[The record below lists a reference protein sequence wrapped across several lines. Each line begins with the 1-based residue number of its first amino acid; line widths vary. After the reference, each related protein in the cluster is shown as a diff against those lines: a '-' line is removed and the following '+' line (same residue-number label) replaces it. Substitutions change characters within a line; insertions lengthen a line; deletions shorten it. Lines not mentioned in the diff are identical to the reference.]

1 MSERIKNLFKK
12 SEVLSG
18 KLVSLTDRLSAGYS
32 LYNLMGVMVMILI
45 IILMM
50 MMIMMVMM
58 IMVILLMVVMV
69 MIMVMVTW
77 SAVTSPSV
85 SGATRP

>member
-50 MMIMMVMM
+50 MMIMMVI
-58 IMVILLMVVMV
+58 IMMVVMV
-69 MIMVMVTW
+69 MIMAMVTW

>member
-1 MSERIKNLFKK
+1 MYERMGNLFKK

-32 LYNLMGVMVMILI
+32 LYNLIVFMVMILI
-45 IILMM
+45 MMTMMMMMMMTMM
-50 MMIMMVMM
+50 MMIMILMM
-58 IMVILLMVVMV
+58 TI
-69 MIMVMVTW
+69 MVTW

>member
-1 MSERIKNLFKK
+1 MYERIGNLFKK

-32 LYNLMGVMVMILI
+32 LYNLIVFMVMILI
-45 IILMM
+45 MMTMMMMMTMTMMIMILMM
-50 MMIMMVMM
+50 TI
-58 IMVILLMVVMV
+58 
-69 MIMVMVTW
+69 MVTW

>member
-1 MSERIKNLFKK
+1 MYERIGNLFKK

-32 LYNLMGVMVMILI
+32 LYNLIVFMVMILI
-45 IILMM
+45 MMTMMMMMTMMLMIMILMM
-50 MMIMMVMM
+50 TI
-58 IMVILLMVVMV
+58 
-69 MIMVMVTW
+69 MVTW